1 MRCLKLATETTNY
14 KLKKPAQDDFYN
26 IDDHNGNMDKID
38 DALIKLNTAVDI
50 LKNNTNI
57 PSVKTK
63 NSAEINALPQG
74 IYFFTGTAPKT
85 DEDKLIAGA
94 DYQGLSMVDNDQ
106 ATQLLFTGARLAIRC
121 DENVTNINNLNYSEW
136 FEFVTKDNVATTYS
150 KGLIRIATKDDI
162 LDEMSDAAVTASIYQ
177 ELMHCRW
184 AGVTYTLGYKV
195 SCMYHPEFYLEC
207 IHAGTTAIDR
217 LDTKNVSHG
226 QEILD
231 GTVRWVV
238 RTYPNSVL
246 GKVADDKGNIDISN
260 NVATSFKGRTGDIK
274 PLAGDYTATQI
285 TYNDSN
291 VFDELTNLKVA
302 LENKVTALES
312 KITELES
319 KVASKSAY
327 LTWGTSLSF
336 KMDKQHP
343 HALVITTNG
352 WVYSIW
358 NSGSGV
364 FNELIHSTNNAQAK
378 PTFVS
383 SGTEA
388 DRTVTIKF
396 NGDNAATVIM
406 A

>member
-1 MRCLKLATETTNY
+1 MATETTNY

-57 PSVKTK
+57 PSVKA
-63 NSAEINALPQG
+63 NSSAEINALPQG
-74 IYFFTGTAPKT
+74 IYFFTGNALIT
-85 DEDKLIAGA
+85 DKDSMIAGL
-94 DYQGLSMVDNDQ
+94 DYQGLSMIDDNQ
-106 ATQLLFTGARLAIRC
+106 ATQLLFNGSKFAIRF
-121 DENVTNINNLNYSEW
+121 DEKVADVNNPHYSEW
-136 FEFVTKDNVATTYS
+136 LKFVDENKVATNIVY
-150 KGLIRIATKDDI
+150 GLIKTATDNDM
-162 LDEMSDAAVTASIYQ
+162 LGNDSDVAITPAVYQ
-177 ELMHCRW
+177 NVTDCRHESTSY
-184 AGVTYTLGYKV
+184 AVGNRVD
-195 SCMYHPEFYLEC
+195 CMFHSEFYLEC
-207 IHAGTTAIDR
+207 IQAGTTATDR
-217 LDTKNVSHG
+217 LDTRNVSHG
-226 QEILD
+226 QEITD
-231 GTVRWVV
+231 GTVKWIV
-238 RTYPNSVL
+238 RSHTNTVL
-246 GKVADDKGNIDISN
+246 GKVADDKGNIDISDK
-260 NVATSFKGRTGDIK
+260 VAASFKGRTGNIK
-274 PLAGDYTATQI
+274 PLAGDYSAKQI

-291 VFDELTNLKVA
+291 VFDELTNLK
-302 LENKVTALES
+302 TALES
-312 KITELES
+312 KVTELES
-319 KVASKSAY
+319 KITALKSKVESKTAY
-327 LTWGTSLSF
+327 LTWGTSLTF

-352 WVYSIW
+352 WVYSVW

-396 NGDNAATVIM
+396 NSDNAATVIM